1 MLENGLIQM
10 TPIFIDHS
18 MLRAVQ
24 HGTSKSLLHH
34 HRWRVMMKRY
44 RFPLFAILKQELLQN
59 HTSSPFPIPWC
70 EMSLV
75 WLMRDS
81 VDVADP
87 LHPIRT
93 MGVMG
98 HIIVIDR
105 VSLLLR
111 MSDKGK
117 EQKLIEMRGGEHIL
131 AQSSISVDDLDTR
144 RDRKPA
150 KHKSIW
156 AQCNWGKFTF

>member
-1 MLENGLIQM
+1 
-10 TPIFIDHS
+10 
-18 MLRAVQ
+18 
-24 HGTSKSLLHH
+24 
-34 HRWRVMMKRY
+34 
-44 RFPLFAILKQELLQN
+44 
-59 HTSSPFPIPWC
+59 
-70 EMSLV
+70 
-75 WLMRDS
+75 MRDS

-131 AQSSISVDDLDTR
+131 AQFSITVIDDLDTR

-150 KHKSIW
+150 KV
-156 AQCNWGKFTF
+156 

>member
-1 MLENGLIQM
+1 
-10 TPIFIDHS
+10 
-18 MLRAVQ
+18 
-24 HGTSKSLLHH
+24 
-34 HRWRVMMKRY
+34 
-44 RFPLFAILKQELLQN
+44 
-59 HTSSPFPIPWC
+59 
-70 EMSLV
+70 
-75 WLMRDS
+75 MRDS

-105 VSLLLR
+105 GFHFNAVSLLLR

-131 AQSSISVDDLDTR
+131 AQFSITVIDDLDTR

-150 KHKSIW
+150 KV
-156 AQCNWGKFTF
+156 